1 MKVAIEAATRTVIG
15 VFSVSCSELAI
26 SAMFIPF
33 LIPENTR
40 FEYHTCLF
48 SSALLGDD
56 YGKLFTLL
64 GILKASPVFILISL
78 KHTTQ
83 HFVKVFRIPPQSPSP
98 LSRCL
103 ALRILESVL
112 IPE

>member
-48 SSALLGDD
+48 SPALLGDD
-56 YGKLFTLL
+56 YGKLS
-64 GILKASPVFILISL
+64 GRGK
-78 KHTTQ
+78 
-83 HFVKVFRIPPQSPSP
+83 
-98 LSRCL
+98 
-103 ALRILESVL
+103 
-112 IPE
+112 